1 MNTVNTIN
9 TRISKSSSSSK
20 GGIID
25 FITNYESLV
34 IFSGFAFVFMITI
47 IFTGIFQ
54 AGDVVR
60 TNLLY
65 NCIGALT
72 MAFAFIYIIFNTM
85 GSQIIILGKSIDAG
99 MIIYVAIILFVMFV
113 FGN

>member
-1 MNTVNTIN
+1 MNTPIN
-9 TRISKSSSSSK
+9 TRISKTTSSSK
-20 GGIID
+20 GGLLD

-34 IFSGFAFVFMITI
+34 IFGGFAFVFMVSIV
-47 IFTGIFQ
+47 FTGVFQ

-65 NCIGALT
+65 NCIGAFG
-72 MAFAFIYIIFNTM
+72 MAFGFIYIIFTTM
-85 GSQIIILGKSIDAG
+85 GSQLIILGAPIDTG
-99 MIIYVAIILFVMFV
+99 MIIYVSIILFIMFV

>member
-1 MNTVNTIN
+1 MSTIN
-9 TRISKSSSSSK
+9 TRISKTSSGSK
-20 GGIID
+20 GGFIN

-34 IFSGFAFVFMITI
+34 IFGGFGFLFMVTI

-60 TNLLY
+60 TNVLY
-65 NCIGALT
+65 NSIGALM

-85 GSQIIILGKSIDAG
+85 GSQIIILGTPIDAG
-99 MIIYVAIILFVMFV
+99 MIIYVSIILFVMFV

>member
-1 MNTVNTIN
+1 MN
-9 TRISKSSSSSK
+9 TRITKTSSSSK
-20 GGIID
+20 GGFID
-25 FITNYESLV
+25 WVTNYEALV
-34 IFSGFAFVFMITI
+34 IFGGFIGVFAITI

-60 TNLLY
+60 TNVLY
-65 NCIGALT
+65 NTIGALFMT
-72 MAFAFIYIIFNTM
+72 FAFIYTIFNFM

>member
-1 MNTVNTIN
+1 MN
-9 TRISKSSSSSK
+9 TRITKTSSSSK
-20 GGIID
+20 GD
-25 FITNYESLV
+25 FIDWVTNYESLV
-34 IFSGFAFVFMITI
+34 IFGGFIGVFAITI

-65 NCIGALT
+65 NTIGAFIMT
-72 MAFAFIYIIFNTM
+72 FGFIYTIFSFM
-85 GSQIIILGKSIDAG
+85 GEQIIILGKPIDAG

>member
-1 MNTVNTIN
+1 MNTIN
-9 TRISKSSSSSK
+9 TRITKTPTGSK
-20 GGIID
+20 GMID
-25 FITNYESLV
+25 SITNYESLV
-34 IFSGFAFVFMITI
+34 IFGGFGFVFMVTI

-60 TNLLY
+60 TNLFY
-65 NCIGALT
+65 NVIGAL
-72 MAFAFIYIIFNTM
+72 MMSLAFIYVIFSTM

-99 MIIYVAIILFVMFV
+99 MIVYIAIILFVMFV

>member
-1 MNTVNTIN
+1 MNTAIN
-9 TRISKSSSSSK
+9 SRISKTSSSSK
-20 GGIID
+20 GGFLD

-34 IFSGFAFVFMITI
+34 IFGGFGFVFMVTI

-60 TNLLY
+60 TNVLY
-65 NCIGALT
+65 NCIGAL
-72 MAFAFIYIIFNTM
+72 MMSFAFIYIIFNTM
-85 GSQIIILGKSIDAG
+85 GSNIVILGKTIDAG
-99 MIIYVAIILFVMFV
+99 MIVYISIILFVMFV